1 MKYLSIDTS
10 TRHSV
15 VALCDEKR
23 FIAGAS
29 RQFDKG
35 RTESV
40 DKLILSCL
48 KKGNMRLGQIDCFG
62 VGVGPGSFTGLRIG
76 LSTMKG
82 FSYAFNKPCLVFS
95 SLDAIAFNADPLRNK
110 KVCVVVDARRG
121 NVYSR
126 FYEADLVYFRRTSKN
141 LLVSFDEW
149 KKRLAAKTNENLNFC
164 GDGLKLYQKDL
175 KDGAKG
181 FKFLK
186 EAFWYPTPESLAR
199 LTQQTARTEKP
210 MDSFQVTPVYLYEK
224 DCQVHRT
231 LKR

>member
-1 MKYLSIDTS
+1 MKFLSIDTS
-10 TRHSV
+10 TRYSV

-23 FIAGAS
+23 LIAGAS

-48 KKGNMRLGQIDCFG
+48 KKAKVRLDQVDCFG

-76 LSTMKG
+76 LSTIKG

-95 SLDAIAFNADPLRNK
+95 SLDAIAFNVSLFQNK

-126 FYEADLVYFRRTSKN
+126 FYEAELIDFRRVSEG
-141 LLVSFDEW
+141 LLIHSNEW
-149 KKRLAAKTNENLNFC
+149 KKRLAVKTSKDLFFC
-164 GDGLKLYQKDL
+164 GDGLKLYQNDL
-175 KDGAKG
+175 KDAVKG
-181 FKFLK
+181 FRFLK
-186 EAFWYPTPESLAR
+186 EVFWYPTPESLTR
-199 LTQQTARTEKP
+199 LTQQTARTEK
-210 MDSFQVTPVYLYEK
+210 MLDSFQVTPVYLYEK
-224 DCQVHRT
+224 DCQVSPA
-231 LKR
+231 LKC